1 MFKKDPLNVTFNLLV
16 KKNNNN
22 NLIFESFTLKYISKE
37 KYRQEFFWS
46 TLKSHKRLITD
57 QTSF

>member
-37 KYRQEFFWS
+37 KYRQEFF
-46 TLKSHKRLITD
+46 
-57 QTSF
+57 